1 MILLSY
7 VGKSAGKV
15 HHNPYIYMDLLIS
28 AGKVHY
34 HLYMYMDL
42 IISAGK

>member
-28 AGKVHY
+28 AGNGHY
-34 HLYMYMDL
+34 HFYMYMNL